1 MNPIKSLGL
10 TRLCF
15 VLSGIAVFGASPAVA
30 IDYTRAMKEGRD
42 FRGTGLAKFATHN
55 YTLDRN
61 MVYAVNYGLT
71 NLVRAHQKSFGKR
84 IQAGFIVRYRIFGN
98 FSDYEEYS
106 LKKYR
111 KKIDPR
117 MLAFYSPR
125 GKEIVT
131 WRQKEAWRL
140 LPTLQHEGCHAVMDA
155 MFGQLAFWMIEGS
168 ADWFG
173 EAPAWLK
180 QNDKGLLPVGKDQ
193 QQRWIR
199 LENMRRKGQLPDMQ
213 KYLLSEEYKDWDKMF
228 KGDVGMGYDIGWSIF
243 DFFIRSGQRVR
254 VTWPQ
259 QVLAEATQLAQQM
272 PNRPPEFI
280 FAQSVN
286 TKWPKMR
293 LKNGRKLSGIQ
304 TFERG
309 WHSWIELNAREEM
322 LKIRKGQKGS
332 NSKP

>member
-228 KGDVGMGYDIGWSIF
+228 KGDVAMGYDIGWSIF